1 VALCVLQSAQSR
13 VHIKG
18 GRVVN
23 DDQSFVADV
32 YVEDGVVKCV
42 LWLIFFDSHVRQS
55 SQSWSA
61 GVIIRA
67 LIMAAHSN
75 GQAIIF
81 LPCGFFCLLLSI
93 FFSSPNLSGR
103 RLDVYYT
110 YTHGVA
116 LVRI

>member
-42 LWLIFFDSHVRQS
+42 L
-55 SQSWSA
+55 
-61 GVIIRA
+61 
-67 LIMAAHSN
+67 
-75 GQAIIF
+75 
-81 LPCGFFCLLLSI
+81 
-93 FFSSPNLSGR
+93 
-103 RLDVYYT
+103 
-110 YTHGVA
+110 
-116 LVRI
+116 